1 MENIT
6 YARGRVVELG
16 EVVKECNTM
25 LYAIKRDIT
34 RELNTEFDTD
44 KIRVLLNKA
53 DLYEEELKKAN
64 LDLSVIKKQ
73 WGLK

>member
-16 EVVKECNTM
+16 EVINECNTM
-25 LYAIKRDIT
+25 LYAIKRDII
-34 RELNTEFDTD
+34 REVNTEFNTDT
-44 KIRVLLNKA
+44 IRLLINKA